1 MLNSDSKPY
10 QNHEIGFTK
19 RVHRKVY
26 RDGVVRFSQML
37 YTGECLKN
45 YEGRDVTLWIDP
57 DHILEM
63 RTYESTNNDTLG
75 EFLGHIKMINSEGL
89 GLSKDQLEAGDLSLE
104 ELKAILANA
113 RANMKAADE
122 SARRLKERVRRMEAV
137 VVRKG
142 LKNRK
147 LKKEK

>member
-1 MLNSDSKPY
+1 
-10 QNHEIGFTK
+10 
-19 RVHRKVY
+19 
-26 RDGVVRFSQML
+26 
-37 YTGECLKN
+37 
-45 YEGRDVTLWIDP
+45 
-57 DHILEM
+57 M